1 MTKIF
6 RLLLYAILEREI
18 YTATAESAW
27 GLGFV
32 YIFSLFSFESSIV
45 ISFITLYLYI
55 NTSFS
60 SRNNN

>member
-1 MTKIF
+1 VKKIF
-6 RLLLYAILEREI
+6 ILLLYAILRVKI

-32 YIFSLFSFESSIV
+32 YILSLFSFESNIV